1 MFWQLVNCRL
11 RDRRITYQRATLSR
25 ERQLLSLSRTKDTLK
40 QILLPDVLGST
51 STVKRQ
57 QQRSS

>member
-1 MFWQLVNCRL
+1 MFWQLVNFTL
-11 RDRRITYQRATLSR
+11 ASNDRQRATLCR